1 MTNTSRAHRNA
12 IGLCATS
19 NCANEPMENR
29 TICKPCAIKWSRA
42 SYEHRKLTTG
52 KAPLDACMPR
62 NRRQRQ
68 FTGEI
73 HAMGDIH
80 SQSPQTTELAPR
92 EHMVLRRD
100 PPKPK
105 RVVIQPG
112 ADATNKSG
120 RRQSEK
126 AVFAERGAS
135 SIVLLG

>member
-1 MTNTSRAHRNA
+1 MMNTSRAHRNA

-42 SYEHRKLTTG
+42 SYEDRKLTTG

-80 SQSPQTTELAPR
+80 SQSPSRTELAPR

-105 RVVIQPG
+105 RVVILDGYQGKPVDMPG
-112 ADATNKSG
+112 PKPEPLVN
-120 RRQSEK
+120 
-126 AVFAERGAS
+126 VERAGGT
-135 SIVLLG
+135 VLL